1 MTYSIPYI
9 ILLFFLLISA
19 TISIQRKD
27 NVLLCHRLNIIGITA
42 FFLFFAFRGYIWHDW
57 MGYYPAFEKME
68 WEDIFYY
75 DYFKNR
81 EPLWFV
87 FNLTVKTFTNSYQA
101 MVIIVSALQT
111 WLLVRFFKKYSV
123 NILLSLAIFLAYSG
137 FELSINLMRNFT
149 ATCIF
154 LNAIPFIETRKP
166 LHYLGLCSIASL
178 IHLSAIFYIPC
189 YFILNRRI
197 NKWIFISLI
206 MFAYFM
212 LFSGTPFLLKL
223 VALLN
228 LGGEIV
234 ESKIEV
240 YSEYGM
246 FGINR
251 IDIIIKLFICIL
263 TFLYYEKI
271 IKTNESNR
279 LFINSLLLFILGSF
293 LTSEF
298 TEMSNRIGKLFVFS
312 IWIVCGL
319 MIRIFYYRNNR
330 ILYSAFL
337 SLVLVYNVYYSTAE
351 RLKEYQNF
359 LLGNADSYNN
369 RLANFNKYFE
379 EPKQIQQKK

>member
-1 MTYSIPYI
+1 MIYSIPYI
-9 ILLFFLLISA
+9 IFVVFLLILA
-19 TISIQRKD
+19 TIAMQRKED
-27 NVLLCHRLNIIGITA
+27 EMLCHKLNVIGITV

-57 MGYYPAFEKME
+57 MGYYPSFEKME
-68 WEDIFYY
+68 WDDIFNY

-87 FNLTVKTFTNSYQA
+87 FNLTVKSVTNNYQA

-123 NILLSLAIFLAYSG
+123 NILLSLAIFLAYAG
-137 FELSINLMRNFT
+137 LELSINLMRNFT
-149 ATCIF
+149 AICIF
-154 LNAIPFIETRKP
+154 LNAIPFIEARKP
-166 LHYLGLCSIASL
+166 LHYLVLCSLASL

-189 YFILNRRI
+189 YFILNKKI

-206 MFAYFM
+206 MFAYLM

-228 LGGEIV
+228 IGGEIV
-234 ESKIEV
+234 ERKIEA
-240 YSEYGM
+240 YSAYGM

-251 IDIIIKLFICIL
+251 IDIIIKLLICIL

-271 IKTNESNR
+271 INTNESNR
-279 LFINSLLLFILGSF
+279 LFINSLLIFILGSF
-293 LTSEF
+293 ITSEF

-312 IWIVCGL
+312 LWIICGL
-319 MIRIFYYRNNR
+319 MIKIFFYRNNQL
-330 ILYSAFL
+330 LYSVIL

-369 RLANFNKYFE
+369 RLTNFNKYFE